1 MKMRKKLTALLL
13 AAVML
18 LPFAFASCK
27 DGTDESSAG
36 SDETS
41 SATSEESE
49 QVDVFVD
56 YEAMEAIDALYTGEV
71 DRTQKKIS
79 LSKGKTYTLSRETT
93 DPYKDPGTYLTD
105 GVTMQSFDKENWA
118 GFSGSG
124 AVEITIDLGA
134 ELTNIAE
141 LDLGCLKVV
150 DYAINSP
157 ARVVF
162 SASSDGETFVTVG
175 EV

>member
-18 LPFAFASCK
+18 LPFALASCK

-71 DRTQKKIS
+71 DRTQK
-79 LSKGKTYTLSRETT
+79 
-93 DPYKDPGTYLTD
+93 
-105 GVTMQSFDKENWA
+105 
-118 GFSGSG
+118 
-124 AVEITIDLGA
+124 
-134 ELTNIAE
+134 
-141 LDLGCLKVV
+141 
-150 DYAINSP
+150 
-157 ARVVF
+157 
-162 SASSDGETFVTVG
+162 
-175 EV
+175 